1 MKALSI
7 TLAVVMLA
15 LIACNESQRGND
27 SNGNESQDEAA
38 AATTTDKLQEEMQR
52 DAEFIYEG
60 VSSYYGNVKLAELAN
75 QRSRNENVK
84 ALAQKM
90 VTNQI
95 AALNDL
101 KTLAQEKA
109 ISIPVE
115 EDGDLD
121 RKIENLAAN
130 SAEEFD
136 RAWTNEMLNRVE
148 HIIGK
153 FDNRLKATEDKALK
167 NYIERTLPVL
177 EQHEGQ
183 LESMKEELNENA

>member
-7 TLAVVMLA
+7 MLAVGVIA
-15 LIACNESQRGND
+15 LTACNESPRGND
-27 SNGNESQDEAA
+27 RNANEARDEAA
-38 AATTTDKLQEEMQR
+38 AEAGTDKLQGQIQR

-60 VSSYYGNVKLAELAN
+60 VSLYYGDIKLAELAN
-75 QRSRNENVK
+75 QRSRNEEVK
-84 ALAQKM
+84 AIAQQI

-101 KTLAQEKA
+101 KTIAQAKA

-115 EDGDLD
+115 EDGELD
-121 RKIENLAAN
+121 RKIENLATN

-136 RAWTNEMLNRVE
+136 REWTNEMLGRVE
-148 HIIGK
+148 DVISK
-153 FDNRLKATEDKALK
+153 FDNRLNATQDEALRS
-167 NYIERTLPVL
+167 YIERTLPVL
-177 EQHEGQ
+177 KQHEKR